1 MVQAIE
7 IPESCFFWL
16 LQTELLPRRYFGYAF
31 ELKSLKLP
39 QASHQLNDIDEL
51 RRRLEESLPFVTLD
65 SDSAG
70 REFLIAPLLLELIH
84 LTHVKV
90 KVSYSLK
97 VSEQLKGSL
106 DYYLQAG
113 NRLLVIEVKDEN
125 LERGFK
131 QLAVELIA
139 LDRILESSDN
149 NYLCGAISTGRVWQ
163 FAYLDRQ
170 RKKMTQDLELY
181 RVPAD
186 LEVLMAILVAIL
198 TEAPST

>member
-1 MVQAIE
+1 
-7 IPESCFFWL
+7 
-16 LQTELLPRRYFGYAF
+16 
-31 ELKSLKLP
+31 
-39 QASHQLNDIDEL
+39 
-51 RRRLEESLPFVTLD
+51 VTLD
-65 SDSAG
+65 SESAG

-149 NYLCGAISTGRVWQ
+149 NYLCGAISTVRVWQ